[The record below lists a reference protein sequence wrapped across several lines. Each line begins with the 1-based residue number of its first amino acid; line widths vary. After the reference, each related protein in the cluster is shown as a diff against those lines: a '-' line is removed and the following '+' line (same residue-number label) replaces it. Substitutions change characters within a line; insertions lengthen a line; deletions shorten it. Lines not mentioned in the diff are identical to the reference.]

1 MTVQQ
6 IQSIHINDVK
16 QETEKSFN
24 NILIEI
30 VENTISMEDVDESIS
45 LLSFNK
51 SDEVNL
57 LDTKYKI
64 SHPWNLFVAG
74 ESVLIEPTSDV
85 RIKLEEALAK
95 VDLKISEESTSI
107 SEQQILDYQS
117 ISRDTVV
124 DFILNEMSKVDNK
137 DKAQL
142 ELFSNLISGQQQIPK
157 EIVKTTNIT
166 PDLNLNKS
174 IYIKEVNMNF
184 NTMLTDLHIIA
195 IPNDMYYVRVA
206 EDESVVNYF
215 EETIAKYTQ
224 EQNPMKISFK
234 KGHRYTL
241 TLFDRYNTPVDVW
254 TFLSDRDFS
263 YSNQAVTLIQKAPL
277 PITLP
282 KTSDFNFG
290 GTIILVIVLILILA
304 VKLIYML
311 HKLNTH

>member
-6 IQSIHINDVK
+6 IQSIHISDVK
-16 QETEKSFN
+16 QEIEKSFN

-51 SDEVNL
+51 SGEVNL

-137 DKAQL
+137 DKVQL

-215 EETIAKYTQ
+215 EETIAKYIQ